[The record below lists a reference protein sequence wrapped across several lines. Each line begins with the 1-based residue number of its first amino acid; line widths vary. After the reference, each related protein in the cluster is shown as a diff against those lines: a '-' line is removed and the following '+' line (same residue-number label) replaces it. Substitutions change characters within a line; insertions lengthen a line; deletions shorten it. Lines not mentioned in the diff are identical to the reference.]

1 MIINEIKI
9 ENFRCF
15 TEFSINLAPKV
26 SVLIGRNGA
35 GKSSFLRAMLYALS
49 FVFSKDE
56 SLGKELLI
64 AGNYD
69 VEMPSIPKEEL
80 YKKQF
85 NGIPASIAIIH
96 AEGVYMGT
104 PLSWDIAQKNF
115 EGEHPDVKKY
125 EKAYKLF
132 LETFKQEDIL
142 PVFAYFS
149 DSFPHKVGG
158 MTDFAREQV
167 ANDGDVIRTFGYEQ
181 WDGDTTNLN
190 IWLNRLVNAIIRNT
204 QLNNEDKYSKTEASY
219 VIKKLIEFS
228 RPAHEDC
235 DDSFVIKTAFFKI
248 TDNKELELWLRM
260 KNDNDILFQNLPAG
274 YLRLYSIAL
283 DICYRHWILN
293 HNANIEP
300 EGVVLIDEVDLHL
313 HPSLAVEAVERLTR
327 SFPKIQF
334 VLTTHSPLVIS
345 NIKTNTGENKIFRM
359 VKDEKKPHEIPDIYG
374 IDYNTALHSVM
385 ESSYNNEVIEYLRA
399 SILRSMRRNKPEL
412 VAAKQE
418 ELRQMVSSERFEK
431 IMEEINKSYQ
441 DNL

>member
-1 MIINEIKI
+1 M
-9 ENFRCF
+9 FF
-15 TEFSINLAPKV
+15 
-26 SVLIGRNGA
+26 
-35 GKSSFLRAMLYALS
+35 
-49 FVFSKDE
+49 
-56 SLGKELLI
+56 
-64 AGNYD
+64 
-69 VEMPSIPKEEL
+69 

-85 NGIPASIAIIH
+85 NGIPASIANIH

-167 ANDGDVIRTFGYEQ
+167 ANDVDVIRTFGYEQ